1 MFASLIFNISPN
13 HIGGHFVPYTLDKVA
28 VTPQFPRPKLSSQ
41 PSKLLEHLSRRDTLQ
56 YLYYFRRREFRWHLQ
71 KHMHVVFHY
80 LHRVHPEPIFIRYS
94 LKHFFGVFSNLT
106 YQDFLSI
113 LRYPHQVV
121 LYIENSVLCLSH
133 ERLSLS
139 ESVLP
144 AKLSGMRG
152 EPVEADG
159 WWKIDLTRCFRA
171 EFSHRCGRPNRSHSH
186 PYSFVWYSV

>member
-121 LYIENSVLCLSH
+121 LYIENSVLCPSKPHASVIQEKTISRQTPLP
-133 ERLSLS
+133 RLT
-139 ESVLP
+139 
-144 AKLSGMRG
+144 A
-152 EPVEADG
+152 
-159 WWKIDLTRCFRA
+159 
-171 EFSHRCGRPNRSHSH
+171 RPFPSPHQPGGVYPGGFCVRTTL
-186 PYSFVWYSV
+186 